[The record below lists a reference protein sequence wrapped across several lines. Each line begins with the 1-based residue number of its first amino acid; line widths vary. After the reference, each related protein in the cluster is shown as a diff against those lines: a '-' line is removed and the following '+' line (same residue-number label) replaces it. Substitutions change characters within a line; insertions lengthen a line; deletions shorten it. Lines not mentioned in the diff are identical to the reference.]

1 MLKDLLL
8 ECKLLVSSVAVLRA
22 GCCFN
27 SRGRL
32 SRLEAASLWLR
43 LIPVVEGQ
51 VVRFWSEEA
60 ALAKWNLF
68 SFFFFLFLA
77 SKLML
82 YFYYL
87 RVRRLPST
95 VRQRGVLYNACSVR
109 GYRYPMD
116 PLQELHP

>member
-8 ECKLLVSSVAVLRA
+8 ECKLLVSSVAVLLA

-32 SRLEAASLWLR
+32 SRLEAASPWFR

-68 SFFFFLFLA
+68 FFLFLA
-77 SKLML
+77 SK
-82 YFYYL
+82 
-87 RVRRLPST
+87 VNA
-95 VRQRGVLYNACSVR
+95 VLLLSSSDKAT
-109 GYRYPMD
+109 
-116 PLQELHP
+116 